1 AAHYLRAEM
10 YLGLAEL
17 NDEQPHLVE
26 RWKASALSSAEAAIK
41 HQPGVD
47 RYQQLHDEIDNPQSS
62 AGTD

>member
-1 AAHYLRAEM
+1 M

-17 NDEQPHLVE
+17 NSEQPHLVE
-26 RWKASALSSAEAAIK
+26 RWKASALSSAKAAIK

-47 RYQQLHDEIDNPQSS
+47 RYQQLHDELDNSQSS